1 MVFIGLMMIGVACN
15 KSIDNVES
23 NKSNK
28 DVLEKSWDTNVRKV
42 GSIVAGFLQH
52 EIFRQY
58 LKAEVLK
65 TFDGDY
71 DVLLSKV
78 VSDITKGLTPVSRFT
93 PLSEFYEPW
102 QLEYLQEMSNSYPLM
117 QISVQV
123 DAEQWSTS
131 SYIPP
136 VVFTPSDYDEA
147 TSATIP
153 VVDVNGIIT
162 GYMDAIEEPTLPV
175 VIITTNERTYIGP
188 NGEVLLSEGP
198 EAYSGYGIYQPN
210 PLGDSLDPI
219 DPNDPIRW
227 YRQNYKYESVYA
239 LNYQDIG
246 KIEGWPAGGP
256 ETRIFTYSAEDPQG
270 TNYRKEGYDHGEKWA
285 KRKDVK
291 GDNWFV
297 FDTDP
302 INCHLWRWNETGTTF
317 KYAFY
322 EHDDAIVSQEEVDSL
337 ASFATQ
343 IPQVGSTVSTAIQ
356 LVGLFLKK
364 DNNMSEFIGELEIS
378 ANNNAVQFR
387 KGTGGFGWRSKPY

>member
-1 MVFIGLMMIGVACN
+1 LYWALAVKKTIDTSQHT
-15 KSIDNVES
+15 KSD
-23 NKSNK
+23 KSMLIK
-28 DVLEKSWDTNVRKV
+28 DWNENAQKV
-42 GSIVAGFLQH
+42 GGIISGFLHH

-58 LKAEVLK
+58 LKSEVLK

-78 VSDITKGLTPVSRFT
+78 VLDIKNGLPPVSRFT
-93 PLSEFYEPW
+93 PLNEFFEAW
-102 QLEYLQEMSNSYPLM
+102 QLAYLEQVAEGYPQM
-117 QISVQV
+117 QLSVQT
-123 DAEQWSTS
+123 DPEQWTTPSFV
-131 SYIPP
+131 PP
-136 VVFTPSDYDEA
+136 VVFTPGDYDEA
-147 TSATIP
+147 STTTVP
-153 VVDVNGIIT
+153 VVDVNGNIS
-162 GYMDAIEEPTLPV
+162 GYMDALVDPTDPV
-175 VIITTNERTYIGP
+175 VIITLNERTYIGP
-188 NGEVLLSEGP
+188 NGEVLLSEGT

-210 PLGDSLDPI
+210 PLGDSLDPV

-227 YRQNYKYESVYA
+227 YRQNYKYESIYA

-246 KIEGWPAGGP
+246 RIEGWPAGGP
-256 ETRIFTYSAEDPQG
+256 ETRIYSYSAENPQG
-270 TNYRKEGYDHGEKWA
+270 TNYRKEGYYHGQKFA

-302 INCHLWRWNETGTTF
+302 INCHLWRWYETGSTF

-322 EHDDAIVSQEEVDSL
+322 EYDDVIVSKEEVDSL

-378 ANNNAVQFR
+378 ANNNATQFR